1 MEGCTLPHTPLWIKY
16 NILRDVAYA
25 RVLARELIYVYERTN
40 ERSALILQQEQTL
53 ATTINAL
60 HLQAIKYGESFAQ
73 DRWSRVVRTV
83 MEVSMRR
90 IENNFGDY
98 DKEQRIDA
106 LWDIVH
112 QLPEYFVDITD
123 LGSDSIKVAS

>member
-40 ERSALILQQEQTL
+40 ERSALVLQQEQTL

-60 HLQAIKYGESFAQ
+60 HTQAIKYGESFAQ
-73 DRWSRVVRTV
+73 
-83 MEVSMRR
+83 MEVSMRI
-90 IENNFGDY
+90 IENTFGDY
-98 DKEQRIDA
+98 DKEQRIEA

-112 QLPEYFVDITD
+112 LLPEYFVDITD
-123 LGSDSIKVAS
+123 LVNDSIKVAS